1 LGNIVNLGLIQMSCG
16 DDVEANYAKAVDYI
30 RKAASQGANIVCL
43 QELFKSRYFCQVVDS
58 LQYSLAEV
66 VERDAPTVRQ
76 LGELAT
82 ELGIVIIA
90 SLFEKRALGL
100 YHNTAVVLD
109 ADGSYLGKYRK
120 MHIPDDPGYY
130 EKFYFAPGDLGYQV
144 FKTRFADIGI
154 LICWDQW
161 FPEAARL
168 LALKGAQIIF
178 IPTAIGNRQAENVQT
193 TEYGY
198 DQAWQIVQRGHAV
211 ANACYLA
218 AVNRV
223 GFEPGAQ
230 ENEGIDFWGQSFL
243 ADPDGRVVGKASV
256 DQEEILLVPADMSQI
271 DEARAGFS
279 FPFRDRRVDSYGDLT
294 SLYLGTE

>member
-1 LGNIVNLGLIQMSCG
+1 MERFVNLGLIQMSCG
-16 DDVEANYAKAVDYI
+16 DDVEANYAKAVDYV
-30 RKAASQGANIVCL
+30 RKAASRGANIVCL

-58 LQYSLAEV
+58 HLYSLAEKV
-66 VERDAPTVRQ
+66 DEDAPTVRH
-76 LGELAT
+76 LGELAA

-100 YHNTAVVLD
+100 YHNAAVVID
-109 ADGSYLGKYRK
+109 ADGRYLGKYRK

-130 EKFYFAPGDLGYQV
+130 EKFYFTPGDLGYKV

-168 LALKGAQIIF
+168 LALKGAEIIF
-178 IPTAIGNRQAENVQT
+178 IPTAIGNRHAENVQA

-198 DQAWQIVQRGHAV
+198 HKAWQIVQRGHAV

-223 GFEPGAQ
+223 GFEPGPK

-243 ADPDGRVVGKASV
+243 ADPDGKVVGIASA
-256 DQEEILLVPADMSQI
+256 DREEMLLVPADMFLIEEIRKS
-271 DEARAGFS
+271 FS
-279 FPFRDRRVDSYGDLT
+279 FPFRDRRVDSYRGLT
-294 SLYLGTE
+294 CLYLGSE